1 MLHMYYTLTI
11 DKLEDGLDFTSQHSE
26 FLFFRIEGDHI
37 PDRDAVLLKKFFK
50 KGI

>member
-1 MLHMYYTLTI
+1 MYYTLPI
-11 DKLEDGLDFTSQHSE
+11 DKLEDGLDFTSQDSE

-37 PDRDAVLLKKFFK
+37 PDRDAILLKKFFK